1 MTEHGPTTVSR
12 IFVLEEL
19 EGAQPSG
26 NYSVET
32 RGEHNRFLPFLNAN
46 HTSTWIR
53 VCRKSGIS
61 GVRQIIDIDP
71 LNLADDPKA
80 PDRRRGRIARRK
92 GYREIRQ
99 HRQHRLHALQ
109 ADETI
114 LRRRQEEL
122 KFRLL
127 GATSATWPDAVAMAN
142 YLIDIFAA
150 TPRTRTLRRGEFTV
164 HTQDDLTRLGDQTKE
179 QS

>member
-1 MTEHGPTTVSR
+1 MTEHGPATVR
-12 IFVLEEL
+12 PTFVLEEL

-32 RGEHNRFLPFLNAN
+32 RGEHNKFLPFLNAN
-46 HTSTWIR
+46 HTSTWIG

-61 GVRQIIDIDP
+61 GVRRIINIDP
-71 LNLADDPKA
+71 LNLADK
-80 PDRRRGRIARRK
+80 
-92 GYREIRQ
+92 
-99 HRQHRLHALQ
+99 
-109 ADETI
+109 TI

-150 TPRTRTLRRGEFTV
+150 TPRTRTLRRGEFTA
-164 HTQDDLTRLGDQTKE
+164 HTQDDLTRLGDRRKE

>member
-1 MTEHGPTTVSR
+1 MTEHGPATVR
-12 IFVLEEL
+12 RTFVLEEL
-19 EGAQPSG
+19 EGTQPSG

-53 VCRKSGIS
+53 VCRESGIS
-61 GVRQIIDIDP
+61 GVRQIINIDP
-71 LNLADDPKA
+71 LNLADDPED
-80 PDRRRGRIARRK
+80 PDRRRGRAAWSK
-92 GYREIRQ
+92 GYREIR
-99 HRQHRLHALQ
+99 RHRLHALQ

-150 TPRTRTLRRGEFTV
+150 TPRTQNPRRDDFTV
-164 HTQDDLTRLGDQTKE
+164 HTLDDLTRLDDRTKE